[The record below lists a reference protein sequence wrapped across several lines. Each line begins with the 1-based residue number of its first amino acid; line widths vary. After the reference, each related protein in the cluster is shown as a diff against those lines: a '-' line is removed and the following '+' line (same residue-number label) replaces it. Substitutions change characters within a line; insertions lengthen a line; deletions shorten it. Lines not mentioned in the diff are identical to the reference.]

1 MAARRRPGP
10 AGLAAG
16 FTLVEVLV
24 ALAIMAVLAGLAWR
38 GLDGMLRARD
48 VSQQSVESTARLNT
62 VLAQWEQDWAALF
75 DTGVVPAQSFD
86 GRSLRLTR
94 TLRDGVAVVVWT
106 QQDGGTLRRWVGP
119 ASTTLVPLRESWLAS
134 QQLLG
139 NEPAQVKLMS
149 DLLGWQLYYYRGNAW
164 TNAQSSAGSAQDP
177 SPPPPPAPGASG
189 PGTSRTPQRVR
200 EPLPDGVR
208 VVFDFGNGRTLT
220 RDLALGPRAP

>member
-1 MAARRRPGP
+1 MAARRPVP
-10 AGLAAG
+10 TAG

-75 DTGVVPAQSFD
+75 DTGAVPAQSFD

-119 ASTTLVPLRESWLAS
+119 ATTTLVPLRESWLAS

-149 DLLGWQLYYYRGNAW
+149 DLVGWQLYYYRGNAW
-164 TNAQSSAGSAQDP
+164 TNAQSSAGSAQEA
-177 SPPPPPAPGASG
+177 SAPPPPAPGASA
-189 PGTSRTPQRVR
+189 PGAPPRAR

>member
-1 MAARRRPGP
+1 MRRS
-10 AGLAAG
+10 AGRG

-24 ALAIMAVLAGLAWR
+24 ALAIMAVLTGLAWR

-48 VSQQSVESTARLNT
+48 GSQQSVDATARLNT

-75 DTGVVPAQSFD
+75 DTGAVPAQQFD

-106 QQDGGTLRRWVGP
+106 QQDGGGLRRWVGAP
-119 ASTTLVPLRESWLAS
+119 ATAIEPLRESWIAS

-139 NEPAQVKLMS
+139 NEPGHVKLLT
-149 DLLGWQLYYYRGNAW
+149 DLQGWQLYYYRGNAW
-164 TNAQSSAGSAQDP
+164 TNAQSSAGNAAGTP
-177 SPPPPPAPGASG
+177 GAPAPGGGA
-189 PGTSRTPQRVR
+189 PAPAAR

-208 VVFDFGNGRTLT
+208 AVFDFGNGRTLT
-220 RDLALGPRAP
+220 RDIALGPHAP